1 MYHLTIILIRIK
13 VAVIP
18 ASPVCRR
25 VNGTAMYI
33 CLCHGITDR
42 QIRRAVEQGASSLG
56 EVQMQLPVGGCCGRC
71 EPAAR
76 KLIEEHCTRAT
87 ACQAER
93 EPAFA

>member
-1 MYHLTIILIRIK
+1 
-13 VAVIP
+13 
-18 ASPVCRR
+18 
-25 VNGTAMYI
+25 MYI

-76 KLIEEHCTRAT
+76 ELIREHAT
-87 ACQAER
+87 QEIR
-93 EPAFA
+93 RPETAFA